1 MKAQLCVFFQQTNNI
16 KRILKTNRNSAENL
30 PAMEEL
36 T

>member
-1 MKAQLCVFFQQTNNI
+1 MNAQLCVFFQQTKNI
-16 KRILKTNRNSAENL
+16 KRILKINKNLVANL